1 MKTLTKMFLLSC
13 WCLLSVSF
21 AKEHIDQIKA
31 NQEQQIIQ
39 QKLEALEQENT
50 QVKKEK
56 ISEEADCEESSGPIL
71 IKVPEAT
78 KEIPVPN
85 YSNDGQE
92 KPSSNLNLKENYKL
106 QQKTQKEIPAIEK
119 SYPFELEE
127 AAKERAY
134 YNDKK
139 LATEK
144 LEVEKAA
151 KERAYY
157 NDKKFFH

>member
-39 QKLEALEQENT
+39 QKLEILEQENT

-56 ISEEADCEESSGPIL
+56 ISIPEAEEADCEESSGPIL

-92 KPSSNLNLKENYKL
+92 KSSSNLNLKENYKL
-106 QQKTQKEIPAIEK
+106 QQKTQKEIPVIEK
-119 SYPFELEE
+119 SYPFEVED

-151 KERAYY
+151 KERA
-157 NDKKFFH
+157 

>member
-39 QKLEALEQENT
+39 QKLDALEAQENP
-50 QVKKEK
+50 KKEK
-56 ISEEADCEESSGPIL
+56 ISTSEAEEADCEESSGPIL

-92 KPSSNLNLKENYKL
+92 KPSSNLNLKENYEL
-106 QQKTQKEIPAIEK
+106 QQRTQKEIPSQKEIPAIEK
-119 SYPFELEE
+119 DYPF
-127 AAKERAY
+127 
-134 YNDKK
+134 
-139 LATEK
+139 
-144 LEVEKAA
+144 
-151 KERAYY
+151 
-157 NDKKFFH
+157 